1 MRAIVIKCFRAC
13 CAREEVTK
21 DQQERRRRPREAS
34 GDGGAIMRVTVCA
47 LHSAAA
53 HRTIRSKS
61 QITKTSKYSLAA
73 NAENSQRRYIARRR
87 LAKGLNGKQRQKA
100 AEGETEIMRRAMTS
114 LINLGSIKT
123 GSSENST
130 KFHKGLSRHQLIAP
144 TANHVQHVCFTT

>member
-100 AEGETEIMRRAMTS
+100 AEGETEIMPKLQDATFIALDTLVDFPCTCVHTS
-114 LINLGSIKT
+114 
-123 GSSENST
+123 
-130 KFHKGLSRHQLIAP
+130 
-144 TANHVQHVCFTT
+144 V

>member
-100 AEGETEIMRRAMTS
+100 AEGETEIMVDRRS
-114 LINLGSIKT
+114 
-123 GSSENST
+123 
-130 KFHKGLSRHQLIAP
+130 QVAP
-144 TANHVQHVCFTT
+144 ELPRIMHRRVTADHNDRW